1 MNKILKAFLFYRISV
16 FYNQSDSIYLLCVP
30 VNLQFANSSF
40 TALSYTTHLS
50 LFLIFLAYYTV
61 NQEGSDE
68 YKVDLGNL

>member
-50 LFLIFLAYYTV
+50 LFFNLFGIFLTV
-61 NQEGSDE
+61 RKSLVPD
-68 YKVDLGNL
+68 KTRFLSF

>member
-50 LFLIFLAYYTV
+50 LF
-61 NQEGSDE
+61 
-68 YKVDLGNL
+68 